1 MCTMVNLQ
9 ISVSDEVYNSIIKLR
24 SNKAIE
30 QLISEFLDA
39 EVNKSNLLL
48 EDLLIE
54 GYIASNK
61 ESKDISDD

>member
-1 MCTMVNLQ
+1 MVNLQ